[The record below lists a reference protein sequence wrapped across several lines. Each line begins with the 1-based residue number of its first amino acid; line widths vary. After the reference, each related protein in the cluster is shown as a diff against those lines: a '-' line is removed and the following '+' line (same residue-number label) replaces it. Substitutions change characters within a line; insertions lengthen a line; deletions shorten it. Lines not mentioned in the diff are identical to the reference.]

1 MMSGTIGPMMFVN
14 NEMAMKMTRTRTV
27 TSYNPAVGDDSPRV
41 VSTPFSELWQ
51 VASIGGPGTS
61 PVFKPADVIEFAAYI
76 HAGGHFEEGAFY
88 IDGIRAVSLPAA
100 GSARGFDE
108 AADSALAAMRKR
120 AGELG
125 IGGVAVVAW
134 FEGESIRSW
143 TSKMV
148 VVDRYKDEPTPTN
161 KGSNLLAIAYAKA
174 SEMAD
179 TLKNSGSGARPPMT
193 GEFGW
198 PGGAIARGA
207 TGYWIAAF
215 SGGKSEEDVQVS
227 KAGLAVLQ

>member
-1 MMSGTIGPMMFVN
+1 MGRRRKGAN
-14 NEMAMKMTRTRTV
+14 V
-27 TSYNPAVGDDSPRV
+27 TAHEV
-41 VSTPFSELWQ
+41 V
-51 VASIGGPGTS
+51 
-61 PVFKPADVIEFAAYI
+61 
-76 HAGGHFEEGAFY
+76 
-88 IDGIRAVSLPAA
+88 
-100 GSARGFDE
+100 E
-108 AADSALAAMRKR
+108 AADDPRRFTRMKLIRTASVVLSLCMTGSVIHAAQAGRPAPPAAASAKGFNEAADNALAAMRKR

-215 SGGKSEEDVQVS
+215 SGGKSEDDVQVS
-227 KAGLAVLQ
+227 KAGLAALQ

>member
-125 IGGVAVVAW
+125 IGGV
-134 FEGESIRSW
+134 
-143 TSKMV
+143 V
-148 VVDRYKDEPTPTN
+148 VVGRYKDEPSPGD
-161 KGSNLLAIAYAKA
+161 KGSNLLGIAYAKA
-174 SEMAD
+174 AEMAD
-179 TLKNSGSGARPPMT
+179 TLKNSGSGVRPPMT

-198 PGGAIARGA
+198 PGGAIARGKS
-207 TGYWIAAF
+207 GYWIAAF
-215 SGGKSEEDVQVS
+215 RGGKSEDDVQVS

>member
-1 MMSGTIGPMMFVN
+1 
-14 NEMAMKMTRTRTV
+14 MTLTQKAATLSILCLTGSV
-27 TSYNPAVGDDSPRV
+27 MHTAAA
-41 VSTPFSELWQ
+41 
-51 VASIGGPGTS
+51 ASA
-61 PVFKPADVIEFAAYI
+61 K
-76 HAGGHFEEGAFY
+76 
-88 IDGIRAVSLPAA
+88 
-100 GSARGFDE
+100 GFDK
-108 AADSALAAMRKR
+108 AADKALAAMRKR

-125 IGGVAVVAW
+125 IGGAAVVAW

-148 VVDRYKDEPTPTN
+148 VVGRYKDEPTATN
-161 KGSNLLAIAYAKA
+161 KGSNLLAIAYSKA

-193 GEFGW
+193 GEVGW
-198 PGGAIARGA
+198 TGGAIARGKA
-207 TGYWIAAF
+207 GYWIAAF